1 MVHLARPDARL
12 RTRLRGYLLL
22 SAWFGLVAVA
32 AHKWV
37 PETWG
42 QAIET
47 AITLSVGWVTWLE
60 LRAWK
65 YRRRTGPGL
74 EP

>member
-1 MVHLARPDARL
+1 MAHLARPDARL
-12 RTRLRGYLLL
+12 RTRLREYLLL

-37 PETWG
+37 PETWR
-42 QAIET
+42 QATET
-47 AITLSVGWVTWLE
+47 AITLFLGWVVRLE
-60 LRAWK
+60 LRAAK
-65 YRRRTGPGL
+65 YRRRTGRGL

>member
-47 AITLSVGWVTWLE
+47 AITLSVGCVTWLE

-65 YRRRTGPGL
+65 YRRRSRRGL

>member
-12 RTRLRGYLLL
+12 RTRLREYLLL
-22 SAWFGLVAVA
+22 SAWFGLMAVA

-37 PETWG
+37 PETWR
-42 QAIET
+42 QAIAT
-47 AITLSVGWVTWLE
+47 AVTLSVGWVALLE

-65 YRRRTGPGL
+65 YRRRTGGGF